1 MADVDVGKAREATE
15 QEGVEHEPL
24 RPVGRC
30 QQHEPAD
37 FRLGEVVARH
47 EFAAEPVSGEEVR
60 GEQVAAAGQHQ
71 NVFERDHIDPR
82 RVLLVRGFPGDVL
95 VESGEKPFVE
105 FAERNVRA
113 AAALADVG
121 GEQPVNAPVLVIGG
135 FAAADADHAA
145 ELLVVLPEKCQQRLL
160 LPVVPEIHFPDQRGS
175 DRGLPGQQRFIT
187 PFDAAADEEQF
198 LVEFRSG
205 GAPSRREPRADVPQG
220 RIDVCADGQLR
231 PLAVDR
237 DARHDRHVAVAA
249 RRGALDVDLKSA
261 TIIQYT
267 IKGRFM
273 SR

>member
-1 MADVDVGKAREATE
+1 M
-15 QEGVEHEPL
+15 
-24 RPVGRC
+24 
-30 QQHEPAD
+30 
-37 FRLGEVVARH
+37 
-47 EFAAEPVSGEEVR
+47 
-60 GEQVAAAGQHQ
+60 
-71 NVFERDHIDPR
+71 
-82 RVLLVRGFPGDVL
+82 RGFPGDVL

-198 LVEFRSG
+198 LVEFRSVRTSHKAG
-205 GAPSRREPRADVPQG
+205 STYARTASCARSPLIVMRAMTG
-220 RIDVCADGQLR
+220 TS
-231 PLAVDR
+231 PL
-237 DARHDRHVAVAA
+237 
-249 RRGALDVDLKSA
+249 RRGAVRL
-261 TIIQYT
+261 
-267 IKGRFM
+267 M
-273 SR
+273 